1 MRCLLLLGQVH
12 ESYRVGMMSRR
23 TWSRDE
29 LIVVFSLYCRLP
41 FGLFHARNADVI
53 DIARRIDRTPG
64 TVAMKLCNFA
74 SLDPAHQQRGV
85 RGLANASDADKR
97 IWKEFTSDWDGAVLA
112 SEEILSSFGL
122 PSEPAADVKIPDGP
136 TTVSREVQTRRGQA
150 FFRQAVL
157 SSYRMQ
163 CCITGNPLP
172 ELLRASHI
180 LPWGEFPQ
188 HRLNPSNGLCLS
200 SLHDAAFDRGLITV
214 DDAYRLVLSREIK
227 HQLSIENIEVN
238 FARYEGKSI
247 HLPDKFMPDMP
258 FLQQHRRQIFRG

>member
-1 MRCLLLLGQVH
+1 ML
-12 ESYRVGMMSRR
+12 RR

-64 TVAMKLCNFA
+64 AVAMKLCNFA

-85 RGLANASDADKR
+85 RGLANASDGDKR
-97 IWKEFTSDWDGAVLA
+97 IWNEFTSDWETAAIASETILA
-112 SEEILSSFGL
+112 SLYGYQPEAEEDL
-122 PSEPAADVKIPDGP
+122 KIPDGP
-136 TTVSREVQTRRGQA
+136 TSVSREIQARRGQA

-163 CCITGNPLP
+163 CCISGNPLP

-180 LPWGEFPQ
+180 LPWGDFPQ

-214 DDAYRLVLSREIK
+214 DEKFRLVLSKEIK
-227 HQLSIENIEVN
+227 HHLSCESVEVN
-238 FARYEGKSI
+238 FARYEGETI
-247 HLPDKFMPDMP
+247 HLPDKFLPDVS
-258 FLQQHRRQIFRG
+258 FLQEHRQRIFRG